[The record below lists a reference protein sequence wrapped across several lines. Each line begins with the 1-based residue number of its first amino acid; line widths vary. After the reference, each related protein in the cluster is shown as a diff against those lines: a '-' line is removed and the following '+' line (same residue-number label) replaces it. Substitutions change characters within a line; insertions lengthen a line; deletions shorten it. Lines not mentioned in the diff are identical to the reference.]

1 MNPLMQDLGEL
12 PRLVAS
18 PYWNAPGHRRELYRP
33 LTSAW
38 LALDGAISGMRPAW
52 FHGVNAVLHAL
63 VTFLLTLL
71 ALEMSGGRAAVAA
84 SAGAVFAAHPVHVE
98 AVAGIVGRSEIL
110 AALFVLTAI
119 LCHRRAL
126 VAERG
131 RASVWP
137 WAAWLAALC
146 GMFAKESAIVAPA
159 LCALSEAVPAPRR
172 AGRGF
177 RAVLYAGYAMCA
189 TAYLAARWKVLG
201 GIGAGL
207 PIPFVDNP
215 AAAAG
220 PVDGRLTGL
229 GTLVRYA
236 GLLLWPRHL
245 SADYSY
251 DQIPVIHSVL
261 DPLAAAGLILAIG
274 VIGAGAWL
282 LSRAPLAG
290 FGLLFMAVSASLTT
304 NIVLF
309 IGTLLAERLMY
320 LPSVG
325 LCLLVG
331 CWAGKVGTRLG
342 MVVAGTAVALVVAL
356 SFGRSHARIP
366 DWNDDFTLYRSAA
379 SISPRS
385 ARIRFNL
392 GNAYLRASRNRDA
405 EDNFRAALAI
415 YPEFQDAR
423 VNLGMALVQQG
434 RAQEALGL
442 LEAAASKEA
451 ENADL
456 AINLGTA
463 YRSLGDVTRAETAF
477 RRALELDPGSSRA
490 WNNLGSIELS
500 RGRIDEAIADLQNA
514 VRLEPRMAVFRMNL
528 GDAYNAASRGA
539 EAAEQFEAAFRL
551 DPTLAETHRG
561 LGEIALARGD
571 LVAAEREFRV
581 AASAPQPSGCGGA
594 LRAGARPRSGPL
606 RRASEPRAA
615 LRAAHRRPR
624 AGGRPPEGVSAHRS
638 RAAAGAGAS
647 PAPRT
652 AGDQNRGLRRGYR
665 PPAGLAGVA
674 ADFFAGGEPGGGLTA
689 ASSSRIDFVIASKER
704 SGTRLPLMNRVG
716 VPMTRAAA
724 PSAMSFW
731 TADSMAPDCIT
742 FSKSVMFRPT
752 SRAHFLMFSSL
763 MAAKF

>member
-1 MNPLMQDLGEL
+1 MTGRRLALIGCPLLALVLYLPTLRCDFVFDDRGVILMNPLMQDLREL

-38 LALDGAISGMRPAW
+38 FALDGAISGMRPAW

-63 VTFLLTLL
+63 VTLLVTLL

-84 SAGAVFAAHPVHVE
+84 SSGALFAVHPVHVE
-98 AVAGIVGRSEIL
+98 AVAGIVGRSELL

-159 LCALSEAVPAPRR
+159 LCALSEAVPTPRP
-172 AGRGF
+172 AGRGL
-177 RAVLYAGYAMCA
+177 RGVLYAGYAMCA
-189 TAYLAARWKVLG
+189 TAYLAARFKVLG

-229 GTLVRYA
+229 GSLMRYA

-251 DQIPVIHSVL
+251 DQIPVIHSIL

-274 VIGAGAWL
+274 VIGTGAWL
-282 LSRAPLAG
+282 LGRAPLAG
-290 FGLLFMAVSASLTT
+290 FALLFMAVSASLTT

-325 LCLLVG
+325 LSLLVG
-331 CWAGKVGTRLG
+331 SWVGSAGTRKG
-342 MVVAGTAVALVVAL
+342 VVVAGTAVALAVAL
-356 SFGRSHARIP
+356 SFARSRARIP
-366 DWNDDFTLYRSAA
+366 DWKDDFALYRSAA
-379 SISPRS
+379 NVSPHR

-405 EDNFRAALAI
+405 EDNFREALAI

-423 VNLGMALVQQG
+423 VNQGMALVQQG

-451 ENADL
+451 GNADL
-456 AINLGTA
+456 AVNLGPA
-463 YRSLGDVTRAETAF
+463 YRSLGDVTRAESAF
-477 RRALELDPGSSRA
+477 RLALDLDPGSSRA

-500 RGRIDEAIADLQNA
+500 RGRIAEAIADLQNA
-514 VRLEPRMAVFRMNL
+514 VRLEPRLAVFRMNL
-528 GDAYNAASRGA
+528 GDAYNAASRAG

-551 DPTLAETHRG
+551 DPTLAEAHRG

-571 LVAAEREFRV
+571 LVAAEREFRL
-581 AASAPQPSGCGGA
+581 AASAPQPSA
-594 LRAGARPRSGPL
+594 
-606 RRASEPRAA
+606 RAA
-615 LRAAHRRPR
+615 NFLGYLLARQGRYADAAEHYERALALDP
-624 AGGRPPEGVSAHRS
+624 GLSDAHRS
-638 RAAAGAGAS
+638 LGLLYAQRIGDRERAVAHLKAS
-647 PAPRT
+647 LRIDPAQPQ
-652 AGDQNRGLRRGYR
+652 AQELRRLLDQLER
-665 PPAGLAGVA
+665 K
-674 ADFFAGGEPGGGLTA
+674 GGG
-689 ASSSRIDFVIASKER
+689 
-704 SGTRLPLMNRVG
+704 
-716 VPMTRAAA
+716 
-724 PSAMSFW
+724 
-731 TADSMAPDCIT
+731 
-742 FSKSVMFRPT
+742 
-752 SRAHFLMFSSL
+752 
-763 MAAKF
+763 